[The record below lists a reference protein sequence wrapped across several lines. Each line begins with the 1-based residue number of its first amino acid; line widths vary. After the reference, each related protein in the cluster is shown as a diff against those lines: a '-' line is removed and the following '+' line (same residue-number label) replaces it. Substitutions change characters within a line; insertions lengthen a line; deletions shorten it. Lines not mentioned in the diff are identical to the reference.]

1 MLNQNLMRGVALIA
15 IALFFGVP
23 SAGYPLGS
31 FARAGAGLFPL
42 MISVVLGLIG
52 LAMVVKSRFE
62 PAEAMH
68 FNVRNMAIILAS
80 LIGFVLIAEHLMM
93 LPAVLYLVFVSA
105 LAGDGYSWRRNL
117 KISAVL
123 IAIAFGF
130 RYFLGLQLPLV

>member
-23 SAGYPLGS
+23 AAGYPLGS

-52 LAMVVKSRFE
+52 LAMVVKSRFIA
-62 PAEAMH
+62 PEAMH

-80 LIGFVLIAEHLMM
+80 LIGFVLIADHLKM
-93 LPAVLYLVFVSA
+93 LLAVVYLVFVSA

-123 IAIAFGF
+123 IAIAFAF
-130 RYFLGLQLPLV
+130 RYFLGLQLPLL